1 MIPRDKLLHFA
12 LGVIACLAACVGA
25 YIYGAVGLGALLA
38 YTSTTVGI
46 AYEMQQKIRGEG
58 QVEAL
63 DAFATALPG
72 WVAAAIIYFFD
83 WSL

>member
-1 MIPRDKLLHFA
+1 MTNDKLLHFA

-25 YIYGAVGLGALLA
+25 YIYGTVGLGALLA

-58 QVEAL
+58 QVDAF
-63 DAFATALPG
+63 DAFATAIPG